1 MAKVAGPVKRAVN
14 QSGVRKSVRRVMS
27 TNPAFK
33 DGREGKG
40 VGGKKMAEGVPR
52 HVSSDSENVIACP
65 SNASIVLGRDRPASR
80 LSGYGGS
87 GDTHC
92 AAIDLV
98 AGRMAD
104 SAVAVDSNDDAM
116 SVDPNFKIDAARI
129 YISQKTDIDANFGL
143 ADGLIGPATGKS
155 AIGLKADSV
164 RVIAREGIKFITK
177 TDLRNSQGG
186 EIGTIVGVDIIA
198 GNDDSKLQPMV
209 LGKNTEEA
217 LQKIVTHLDKLNGIV
232 NGLVMY
238 QMKYN
243 TLLASHFH
251 ISPFCGA
258 PTTPS
263 PTAVAAGAAAAVE
276 LGAMTIRD
284 LLTQKANLVMFK
296 TTYLNTAGAKYINS
310 RYNNVN

>member
-1 MAKVAGPVKRAVN
+1 MTKKKDLTYEENFDKLYQDMINYEEQSNMGMMDNAIKETVK
-14 QSGVRKSVRRVMS
+14 S
-27 TNPAFK
+27 
-33 DGREGKG
+33 KG
-40 VGGKKMAEGVPR
+40 
-52 HVSSDSENVIACP
+52 
-65 SNASIVLGRDRPASR
+65 
-80 LSGYGGS
+80 
-87 GDTHC
+87 
-92 AAIDLV
+92 
-98 AGRMAD
+98 
-104 SAVAVDSNDDAM
+104 
-116 SVDPNFKIDAARI
+116 F
-129 YISQKTDIDANFGL
+129 
-143 ADGLIGPATGKS
+143 
-155 AIGLKADSV
+155 
-164 RVIAREGIKFITK
+164 TK
-177 TDLRNSQGG
+177 TDLKNSQGG

-198 GNDDSKLQPMV
+198 GNDDSELQPMV
-209 LGKNTEEA
+209 LGKNVEEA
-217 LQKIVTHLDKLNGIV
+217 MQKIVTHLDKLNGIV

-296 TTYLNTAGAKYINS
+296 TTYLNTAGGKYINS